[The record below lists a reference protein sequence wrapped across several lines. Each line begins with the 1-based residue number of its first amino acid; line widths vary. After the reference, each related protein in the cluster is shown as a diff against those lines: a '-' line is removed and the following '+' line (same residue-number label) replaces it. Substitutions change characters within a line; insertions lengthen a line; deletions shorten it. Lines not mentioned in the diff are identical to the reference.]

1 MKKEKQKQHISFS
14 QSGFTFIEILISI
27 AILAIIATAIIG
39 PFASF
44 RNAQAIKNTS
54 GSVVA
59 LLNQARVKTLSS
71 ENLLQYGVH
80 LQSDR
85 AILFSGTSYNAG
97 VSISEVV
104 VSDSKVAISD
114 IALAGGDDVV
124 FDRLTGATDNY
135 GTLVVTLTD
144 TSEGQKT
151 ITIAKTG
158 VVSSN

>member
-1 MKKEKQKQHISFS
+1 MVEV
-14 QSGFTFIEILISI
+14 LIVI

-44 RNAQAIKNTS
+44 RNAQAIKNTNES
-54 GSVVA
+54 IIA

-80 LQSDR
+80 LQADK
-85 AILFSGTSYNAG
+85 AILFSGTSYDVDA
-97 VSISEVV
+97 SISEVV
-104 VSDSKVAISD
+104 VSDSKISIND
-114 IALAGGDDVV
+114 ISLAGGGYDVV
-124 FDRLTGATDNY
+124 FERLTGATDNY
-135 GTLVVTLTD
+135 GTLVVTLTN

-158 VVSSN
+158 VVSSD

>member
-1 MKKEKQKQHISFS
+1 MVEV
-14 QSGFTFIEILISI
+14 LIVI

-44 RNAQAIKNTS
+44 RNAQAIKNTNES
-54 GSVVA
+54 IIA

-80 LQSDR
+80 LQADK
-85 AILFSGTSYNAG
+85 AILFSGTSYDVDA
-97 VSISEVV
+97 SISEVV
-104 VSDSKVAISD
+104 VSDSKVSISD
-114 IALAGGDDVV
+114 IALAGGGDDVV
-124 FDRLTGATDNY
+124 FERLTGATDNY
-135 GTLVVTLTD
+135 GTLVVTLTN

-158 VVSSN
+158 VVSSD